1 MPAILQR
8 ASTGLV
14 SKNDTPR
21 PALDHKPTNRL
32 SSFLGKIRPGHHK
45 DRSSDDSQTS
55 SASSTLTN
63 NNDPPRSTPVKRAT
77 FPPVPPKDPP
87 SPIARRPVPPPTASK
102 PAPPPKPLPPPK
114 QNLADSG
121 VIYPQQTSPPRKE
134 ISPQPQKSA
143 MRRNGSNG
151 EAAHDSG
158 MSGIE
163 RVLSNDSVQTTKTT
177 ESRAGSTARIR
188 FAQNH
193 DEADADG
200 AYRPRPRRNSSTG
213 TRGRRS
219 SIYYREHEGGDY

>member
-8 ASTGLV
+8 ASTGFV
-14 SKNDTPR
+14 SKSDSPR

-45 DRSSDDSQTS
+45 DRNSDDSQTS
-55 SASSTLTN
+55 SASSTITN

-77 FPPVPPKDPP
+77 FPPSSPKETP
-87 SPIARRPVPPPTASK
+87 SPISRKPVPPPK
-102 PAPPPKPLPPPK
+102 E
-114 QNLADSG
+114 NLADSG
-121 VIYPQQTSPPRKE
+121 VYYPQQTSSRKE

-143 MRRNGSNG
+143 MRRNDSGG

-163 RVLSNDSVQTTKTT
+163 RAITNGSVETSKTT

-188 FAQNH
+188 FAQNN
-193 DEADADG
+193 DEFDADG

-219 SIYYREHEGGDY
+219 SIYYREHEDGDYEEGVDAGVG